1 MDKYLIYKID
11 NCMDN
16 IKIDMQ
22 TMNDQLIKFGN
33 KESIWDSLEDMIY
46 FNKSELMYDYNMLEV
61 FCRALRDKLEN
72 E

>member
-1 MDKYLIYKID
+1 MDKYLIYKIE
-11 NCMDN
+11 NYLDN
-16 IKIDMQ
+16 ISIDMQ

-33 KESIWDSLEDMIY
+33 KESIWDNLEDMIY
-46 FNKSELMYDYNMLEV
+46 FNKSELMHDCNMLEV